1 MPMVRLAGWSVA
13 PLVGVVLPD
22 DATPGWADAA
32 FWVAL
37 LEAWGVPTEP
47 SSPGDLAPRR
57 WTTVVVPAAAV
68 DGALSAALAALD
80 DASIVLAGSPSAD
93 ARRLVNR
100 SRVVVFEPSAE
111 ALTPAT
117 SENTVEAAEEA
128 ILEAATGGLVALW
141 RWPEGKD
148 FALVADGDVDHPT
161 GVDPECARYVAPA
174 IETARRAG
182 YSAYG
187 IFAAA
192 ANVDAEPASF
202 PPRAEYYNHS
212 YTHPYSHW
220 NPEPWDAL
228 DAAGMRRELVRSDNA
243 FRRHLGGGDHRMFR
257 PPHFQLKAS
266 DRTYDVLEELGY
278 LADSSIGA
286 NVSATGGLP
295 FHPARA
301 PWSARSEDAAYAR
314 THPSPAGRRP
324 FLQLPIST
332 DPTAPDFPHGCCSYN
347 TLGEGVRSRT
357 AEPSAYEDV
366 LQTIVDRAARRRGL
380 AHLFIDPPD
389 AGYGRLPGDVPDYAS
404 AIERWLARA
413 TARDDVALLSAAEL
427 ASWWHAREEA
437 VQRISSRVDD
447 EGLIVDV
454 PERPR
459 GAVLAVRAP
468 GADATWQVMPSDKEN
483 A

>member
-1 MPMVRLAGWSVA
+1 
-13 PLVGVVLPD
+13 
-22 DATPGWADAA
+22 
-32 FWVAL
+32 
-37 LEAWGVPTEP
+37 
-47 SSPGDLAPRR
+47 
-57 WTTVVVPAAAV
+57 
-68 DGALSAALAALD
+68 
-80 DASIVLAGSPSAD
+80 
-93 ARRLVNR
+93 
-100 SRVVVFEPSAE
+100 
-111 ALTPAT
+111 
-117 SENTVEAAEEA
+117 
-128 ILEAATGGLVALW
+128 
-141 RWPEGKD
+141 
-148 FALVADGDVDHPT
+148 
-161 GVDPECARYVAPA
+161 
-174 IETARRAG
+174 
-182 YSAYG
+182 
-187 IFAAA
+187 
-192 ANVDAEPASF
+192 
-202 PPRAEYYNHS
+202 
-212 YTHPYSHW
+212 
-220 NPEPWDAL
+220 
-228 DAAGMRRELVRSDNA
+228 
-243 FRRHLGGGDHRMFR
+243 MFR